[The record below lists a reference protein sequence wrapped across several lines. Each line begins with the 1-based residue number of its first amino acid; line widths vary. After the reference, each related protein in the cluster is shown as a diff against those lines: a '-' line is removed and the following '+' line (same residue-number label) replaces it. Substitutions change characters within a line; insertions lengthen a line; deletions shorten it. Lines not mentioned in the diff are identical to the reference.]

1 MKSDIQLRSDA
12 MQLLRKQ
19 LGLVESERFI
29 ALIARETFDYTR
41 WRQNQWTDATVA
53 ELAEQSRQLRRK
65 AIDEGKQ
72 EDRRR

>member
-53 ELAEQSRQLRRK
+53 QLAEQSRQLRRK

-72 EDRRR
+72 EDRRG